1 MFEINEGTCNVDFL
15 LKVTE
20 EALKEITKKVVKV
33 KIEGKKMLVFNSVL
47 AYVEISLADFA
58 KKNMV

>member
-1 MFEINEGTCNVDFL
+1 MDFL

-58 KKNMV
+58 NKNMV